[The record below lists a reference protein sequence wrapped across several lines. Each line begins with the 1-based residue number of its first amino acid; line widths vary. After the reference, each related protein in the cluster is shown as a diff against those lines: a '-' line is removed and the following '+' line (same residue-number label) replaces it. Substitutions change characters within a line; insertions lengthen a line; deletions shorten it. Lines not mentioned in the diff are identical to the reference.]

1 MTEDAR
7 TLYYVGDK
15 VVASLRALIE
25 DRAWQVETIGPDD
38 DFGITRRFESASAG
52 LFDFST
58 CQRPLDFPVLR
69 GLLSHSQIGWVAIC
83 HPTNIEDAGVLQLI
97 RDYFFAYVTLP
108 ASNDRIIDAID
119 HAYGMASL
127 VERAWKDQ
135 PDSHSEGHMVGSCDA
150 MLALFSS
157 IRKVAMTDA
166 PVFISGESGTG
177 KELTALAIHARSV
190 RCDRPFIAIN
200 CGAIPTH
207 FLQSELFGYE
217 RGAFTGANQRK
228 IGRAE
233 AANGGTLFLD
243 EIGDLPPESQAS
255 LLRFLQERTVER
267 LGGHAPTPVD
277 VRIISATHVAMR
289 TAVSDG
295 RFRTDLFHR
304 LCVLQIKE
312 PPLRARGRD
321 IELLANH
328 ILERFKMDASRRVRG
343 FAPDAIAAIQVYGW
357 PGNVRELINR
367 VRRAIVMS
375 EGRQIHAVDL
385 ELGEHV
391 EGAPMSL
398 ARAREAA
405 ERQAIELALLRHRG
419 RLGDAAKDL
428 GISRVTLYRLLNT
441 HASRGATSLPDVDME
456 DASGPND

>member
-1 MTEDAR
+1 MNEDVR

-15 VVASLRALIE
+15 VVASLQALLE
-25 DRAWQVETIGPDD
+25 ERAWQVETIEPDD
-38 DFGITRRFESASAG
+38 GFGITRRFDSASAG

-58 CQRPLDFPVLR
+58 FQRPLDFPALR

-83 HPTNIEDAGVLQLI
+83 HPTNIEDPGVLQLI
-97 RDYFFAYVTLP
+97 RDFFFAYVALP
-108 ASNDRIIDAID
+108 ASNDRIIDAIG

-127 VERAWKDQ
+127 AERAWKEQ
-135 PDSHSEGHMVGSCDA
+135 PSGHSEGHMIGSCDA
-150 MLALFSS
+150 MLALFRSV
-157 IRKVAMTDA
+157 RKVAMTDA

-177 KELTALAIHARSV
+177 KELTALAIHANSV

-207 FLQSELFGYE
+207 LLQSELFGYE

-228 IGRAE
+228 IGRVE
-233 AANGGTLFLD
+233 AADGGTLFLD
-243 EIGDLPPESQAS
+243 EIGDLPLESQAS

-277 VRIISATHVAMR
+277 VRIICATHVEMQTAMI
-289 TAVSDG
+289 DG
-295 RFRTDLFHR
+295 RFRADLFHR

-312 PPLRARGRD
+312 PPLRARGKD

-343 FAPDAIAAIQVYGW
+343 FAPDAIAAIHIYGW

-375 EGRQIHAVDL
+375 DGRQIHAVDL

-391 EGAPMSL
+391 AGAPMSL

-441 HASRGATSLPDVDME
+441 HALRVATVLPEVAME
-456 DASGPND
+456 DAPRPDE

>member
-1 MTEDAR
+1 MNQDVR

-15 VVASLRALIE
+15 VVASLQALLE

-38 DFGITRRFESASAG
+38 DFGTTHRFDSASAG

-58 CQRPLDFPVLR
+58 FRPPLDFPALR
-69 GLLSHSQIGWVAIC
+69 GLLSHSRIGWVAIC
-83 HPTNIEDAGVLQLI
+83 DATNIEDAGVLQLI
-97 RDYFFAYVTLP
+97 RDYFFAYFTLP
-108 ASNDRIIDAID
+108 ASNDRILDAID

-127 VERAWKDQ
+127 AERAWKDQ
-135 PDSHSEGHMVGSCDA
+135 PNGQSEGHMIGSCDE

-157 IRKVAMTDA
+157 IQKVAMTDA
-166 PVFISGESGTG
+166 PVFIFGESGTG

-207 FLQSELFGYE
+207 LLQSELFGYE
-217 RGAFTGANQRK
+217 RGAFTGANHRK
-228 IGRAE
+228 IGRVE

-243 EIGDLPPESQAS
+243 EIGDLPLESQAS

-267 LGGHAPTPVD
+267 LGGHAPTSVD
-277 VRIISATHVAMR
+277 VRIISATHVEMQ
-289 TAVSDG
+289 TAIGDG
-295 RFRTDLFHR
+295 RFRADLFHR
-304 LCVLQIKE
+304 LCVLQIQE
-312 PPLRARGRD
+312 PPLRARGKD

-343 FAPDAIAAIQVYGW
+343 FAPDAIAAIHVYAW

-375 EGRQIHAVDL
+375 DGRQIRAVDL
-385 ELGEHV
+385 ELGEYV
-391 EGAPMSL
+391 ESAPMSL

-441 HASRGATSLPDVDME
+441 HALRVATAHPEVVMDDVSRPDD
-456 DASGPND
+456 